1 MFNYNDEDYEYNFN
15 LENSF
20 SDIQKE
26 ENESKILQII
36 EPKIEEQFNW
46 ENDFISLKYDLKNIK
61 ITKIY
66 EETNKLTKSLEKS
79 LEEKNSEF
87 NVQKNKSEKSE
98 NDNSIIEPDF
108 KNIIYNDSN
117 EINELKQNLKPLG
130 KKRGRAGTT
139 GAHNKLSDDNLRRK
153 CKHILLNI
161 LFHFIN
167 EKINQK
173 YKHFQRFEKRL
184 LVINQKQKAD
194 TSVQFNKDFLDKSIG
209 DIFSEKISGKY
220 TNFPPYHNK
229 YIINFLKKA
238 EEKDNNKYFQILFNL
253 SFLDC
258 LKHFRRSTYIKELDG
273 MKDIDFLKDKF
284 SEDKEYLKSL
294 NYYFMNFED
303 ITNNKKTRKNKKKRN
318 IELNK
323 EKDFEE

>member
-46 ENDFISLKYDLKNIK
+46 ENDSISLKYDLKNIK

-117 EINELKQNLKPLG
+117 EIKELKKNLKPLG
-130 KKRGRAGTT
+130 KKKRTSR
-139 GAHNKLSDDNLRRK
+139 DNW
-153 CKHILLNI
+153 C
-161 LFHFIN
+161 
-167 EKINQK
+167 
-173 YKHFQRFEKRL
+173 
-184 LVINQKQKAD
+184 
-194 TSVQFNKDFLDKSIG
+194 T
-209 DIFSEKISGKY
+209 
-220 TNFPPYHNK
+220 
-229 YIINFLKKA
+229 
-238 EEKDNNKYFQILFNL
+238 
-253 SFLDC
+253 
-258 LKHFRRSTYIKELDG
+258 
-273 MKDIDFLKDKF
+273 
-284 SEDKEYLKSL
+284 
-294 NYYFMNFED
+294 
-303 ITNNKKTRKNKKKRN
+303 
-318 IELNK
+318 
-323 EKDFEE
+323 